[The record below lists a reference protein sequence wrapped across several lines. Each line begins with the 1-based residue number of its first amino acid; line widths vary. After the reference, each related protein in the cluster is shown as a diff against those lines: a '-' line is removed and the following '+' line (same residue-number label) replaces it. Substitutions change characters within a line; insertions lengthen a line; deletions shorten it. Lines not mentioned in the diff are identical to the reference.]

1 MEPEAMTQNPT
12 RSVALH
18 IGAHKTAT
26 THLQRSLGMQQ
37 QAMINNGIRYY
48 GPENLRRPQRGLGD
62 IFALDVYDSPPR
74 PRRSRSEQ
82 TEFMFKDGHRVIFS
96 DENFIGV
103 LHDKSGQ
110 ILSPMYPQA
119 ARRVAALSEAM
130 ECGSI
135 EVFVGVR
142 NATSFLTSAYSQALL
157 GGRHITFKE
166 YAAVNPLDNMYWA
179 GLVARLRAAAGVG
192 HVTVWLQEDYHRM
205 FHVIT
210 RAMLGPDTDMRVAP
224 LDQPVHV
231 GLSEAA
237 VAYTLAYDGP
247 DPLGDVAAQSR
258 VLFPIGPNNPPFD
271 PFDEKQ
277 KTAAWA
283 DYERQLT
290 QIAQIEGVTLL
301 RP

>member
-1 MEPEAMTQNPT
+1 MTQTPT

-62 IFALDVYDSPPR
+62 IFALDVYDTPPR
-74 PRRSRSEQ
+74 PRRSRS
-82 TEFMFKDGHRVIFS
+82 
-96 DENFIGV
+96 
-103 LHDKSGQ
+103 
-110 ILSPMYPQA
+110 QA

-247 DPLGDVAAQSR
+247 DPLGEVAAQSR

-277 KTAAWA
+277 KAAAWA